1 MKKKT
6 LSSVLICFLFILFFV
21 FVTSCSSTSKSTLDA
36 KANYSVH
43 PSKSSKNK
51 KIHRNYTRKHD
62 KHDKPL
68 NKNYI
73 IRSSKSG
80 STMW

>member
-1 MKKKT
+1 
-6 LSSVLICFLFILFFV
+6 FV
-21 FVTSCSSTSKSTLDA
+21 FVSSCSSTSKSTLDA
-36 KANYSVH
+36 KANYSVN

-51 KIHRNYTRKHD
+51 KISRNNTRKHD
-62 KHDKPL
+62 KHDKAL

-73 IRSSKSG
+73 IKSSKSS